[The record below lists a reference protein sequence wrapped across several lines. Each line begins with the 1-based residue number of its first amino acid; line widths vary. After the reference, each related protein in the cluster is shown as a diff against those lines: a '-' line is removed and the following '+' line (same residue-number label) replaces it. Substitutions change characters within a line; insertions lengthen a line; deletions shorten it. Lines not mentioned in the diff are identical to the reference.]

1 MDAIILTNNPLVRDK
16 FSGEY
21 NVEFHDAAYRDVL
34 LCARDYVHKGHT
46 LLTHPLSGSV
56 KPGETPYK
64 SVAVTGSAGAL
75 QFESLR
81 IIEDSIVTCD
91 KFPQK
96 YASIPDSVRDDFR
109 LIDFSLLSSAI
120 PPSQG

>member
-1 MDAIILTNNPLVRDK
+1 MDAIILTNNPIVRDK
-16 FSGEY
+16 FSGGY
-21 NVEFHDAAYRDVL
+21 DVEFHDATYRDVL
-34 LCARDYVHKGHT
+34 LIVRDYIHKGHT
-46 LLTHPLSGSV
+46 LLTHPLSGSI

-64 SVAVTGSAGAL
+64 SVAITKSTGTL

-120 PPSQG
+120 PPTQG

>member
-1 MDAIILTNNPLVRDK
+1 MDAVILTNNPLVRDK
-16 FSGEY
+16 FSAEY
-21 NVEFHDAAYRDVL
+21 DVEFRDNAYRDVL
-34 LCARDYVHKGHT
+34 LCARDYIHKGHT

-64 SVAVTGSAGAL
+64 SVAVTKSSGVL

-96 YASIPDSVRDDFR
+96 YSSIPDSIRDDFR
-109 LIDFSLLSSAI
+109 LIDLSLLSSAL
-120 PPSQG
+120 PLTQG